1 MTTSMSHQRPSDSE
15 NNPDFFLPD
24 PRNRDNTLPP
34 PQPQDRSDDAI
45 NLSVLQR
52 YLPSAEY
59 IEEKAP
65 YAVVY
70 IYGAGGE
77 GKEPG
82 WEKTGVEGTV
92 FVLRLLNDE
101 GEYEY
106 AVLVLNRRGL
116 DNFVLH
122 LERKEGVE
130 LTEEYIILQGTV
142 QDEGK
147 VYGLWIFEEQGS
159 STKEKRGEIGKCI
172 VKCVEMAEG
181 KTQDGDENDQ
191 VQVQVQQYG
200 QENGSNGQR
209 QPQMAI
215 GSPDLMAILNP
226 PRAHASQ
233 PPDSSQEGNILDK
246 FFWNAGDKAQ

>member
-1 MTTSMSHQRPSDSE
+1 MSHQRPSDSE
-15 NNPDFFLPD
+15 NNLDFFSPGPGSHD
-24 PRNRDNTLPP
+24 KTLPP

-59 IEEKAP
+59 IEGKAP

-77 GKEPG
+77 GKDPG

-92 FVLRLLNDE
+92 FVLRLSNDE
-101 GEYEY
+101 GEYKY

-122 LERKEGVE
+122 LESKEGVQ
-130 LTEEYIILQGTV
+130 LTEDYIILQGTV

-147 VYGLWIFEEQGS
+147 VYGLWIFEEQES
-159 STKEKRGEIGKCI
+159 STKGKRGEIGKCI
-172 VKCVEMAEG
+172 VNCVEKAEG
-181 KTQDGDENDQ
+181 KTQDGDEKDR
-191 VQVQVQQYG
+191 VQVQVQQHG
-200 QENGSNGQR
+200 QKNGSNGQR
-209 QPQMAI
+209 QRQMAI

-226 PRAHASQ
+226 PRAHAFQ
-233 PPDSSQEGNILDK
+233 PPDSSQEGNTLDR
-246 FFWNAGDKAQ
+246 FF